1 MAAIEATKL
10 IKVLAGR
17 RAVDGID
24 LSVPEASVYGFLGPN
39 GSGKTTTIRMILGL
53 IAPSSGQLTVLGHR
67 MPGGRLGAARQVG
80 SLVETP
86 SLYDHLTGEENLE
99 IARRVL
105 DLPRTEAARVL
116 AATDL
121 THAARRRAGTYS
133 LGMRQRLGL
142 ARALMGRP
150 KLLVLD
156 EPTNGLDPHGIVK
169 MRETIRD
176 LPARAGVTVFVS
188 SHLLNEV
195 QLMAGHVGLVHEGR
209 MLRQG
214 PLSSLF
220 DDADIAL
227 EVTVAE
233 AARAAQT
240 LAEQGFRAHATGPDD
255 LIVLGLAGR
264 PSAAAAINRALNDA
278 GFAVSRIAFRPPA
291 LEDLFMKLTARSAA
305 AARPAA

>member
-10 IKVLAGR
+10 TKVLGGR
-17 RAVDGID
+17 RVVDGAD
-24 LSVPEASVYGFLGPN
+24 LNVPEASVYGFLGPN

-53 IAPSSGQLTVLGHR
+53 IAPSAGRLAVLGHK

-86 SLYDHLTGEENLE
+86 ALYDHLTGEENLE

-105 DLPRTEAARVL
+105 DLPRMEIARVL
-116 AATDL
+116 AVTDL

-142 ARALMGRP
+142 ARALLGGP

-156 EPTNGLDPHGIVK
+156 EPTNGLDPHGIVE

-176 LPARAGVTVFVS
+176 LPAREGVTVFVS

-209 MLRQG
+209 MLREG
-214 PLSSLF
+214 PLATLL
-220 DDADIAL
+220 DDADIGL
-227 EVTVAE
+227 EVTVSE
-233 AARAAQT
+233 APRAAQV
-240 LAEQGFRAHATGPDD
+240 LVAQGFRAHAAGPEDMT
-255 LIVLGLAGR
+255 VQGLKGR

-278 GFAVSRIAFRPPA
+278 GFAVSRIAFRPPT

-305 AARPAA
+305 TVRKAA